1 MPAKTN
7 KKRRTEGS
15 LSKKK
20 RMVSRSGYAADKYSE
35 RVEDAEKSGLT
46 LPLRKGSGF
55 SAAQRGRAV
64 PAERV
69 HRPGRYKAVS
79 AEEAS
84 ANMTARQRGEMPSIK
99 DGLDGN
105 GTEDS
110 VPSTNE
116 MHEDPAK
123 DYDPLGAYHPTIDEL
138 KQSFKEQAEIGI
150 GAPRTL
156 ENYGAGSPPA
166 MPDQSAVATLKVM
179 SDAVGQMSDYI
190 GQRKRITMG
199 LADGAMSVMAI
210 DVILSP
216 YGLVVLL
223 PLGDNP
229 TFIPKPG
236 SEITISQGLDSW
248 NCYFPGISFD
258 IPELKLIGL
267 AFVRKE
273 EDNE

>member
-1 MPAKTN
+1 MPTKTD

-20 RMVSRSGYAADKYSE
+20 RMASRSGYAAEKYPE
-35 RVEDAEKSGLT
+35 RVEDAEKEGLT
-46 LPLRKGSGF
+46 LPMRAGSGF
-55 SAAQRGRAV
+55 SATQSGRTA
-64 PAERV
+64 PAERS
-69 HRPGRYKAVS
+69 HRPGRYKTVS

-84 ANMTARQRGEMPSIK
+84 ANLTARQRGDMPSIK
-99 DGLDGN
+99 DGLDEDKSAKTAPGI
-105 GTEDS
+105 TEM
-110 VPSTNE
+110 PTE
-116 MHEDPAK
+116 APQ
-123 DYDPLGAYHPTIDEL
+123 DYDPLGADHPMINEL
-138 KQSFKEQAEIGI
+138 KQSFKEQAEKGI
-150 GAPRTL
+150 GAQVPPEREL
-156 ENYGAGSPPA
+156 SPA
-166 MPDQSAVATLKVM
+166 AVALKAM
-179 SDAVGQMSDYI
+179 SNDVGQMSDYI

-258 IPELKLIGL
+258 IPKLKLIGL

-273 EDNE
+273 EDNNG